1 MLSLSASSPSST
13 SVQVKQ
19 PWVADE
25 IVRLR
30 SEECGLWG
38 DCAAIANSGRF
49 VGRLIVRLR
58 SDPTTRL
65 FPPSSTTLYHRNRQE
80 PHQTLA
86 FLRRHLKE
94 NPKVNHLFFVLMEG
108 GQNLSCTEQ
117 YRDEGRIRFIGLF
130 GNHVFLQAALPQGI
144 VPFVSA
150 KEYNVHPNIF
160 EHRESIPGG
169 EKYTHIKKKL
179 RKLKLHTVCEE
190 AKCPNLVECW
200 SGGETGTPTATI
212 MILGDTSTGGC
223 RFCNVKTLRT
233 PPPPDPNEPS
243 NVAEAVASWGLEY
256 VVVTS
261 VLSLDDLIIY
271 HGCSSK
277 VMEKASKNQAVI
289 DAIGE
294 PIATGPWY
302 NASLVVTHK
311 RHSVSC
317 TFPVTGPQGN
327 GTFQLRAI
335 RNEGYPEPTELP
347 PAARVSPLPEEDCT
361 VRAATMYNKWGH
373 AIVGLVGFPSVG
385 KSTLLNTLTGT
396 FSEVASYVIT
406 YRGAKIQLLDL
417 PDVIEGAKDGKGRG
431 RQSTTEAEDEMKS
444 VIPILPKSPPINLT
458 AVVSS
463 DPTVVHQT
471 HKNNMSNSDEELH
484 RRKYE
489 EALEVKSLRRI
500 ISAYLNY
507 PKAAEED
514 VKRYERSYR
523 RLPVAHK
530 AALQIQQT
538 RELFSYHTGSISFAH
553 DILSSS
559 PLIKAMNFFAGLL
572 LLLMPEENA
581 FWCVVWL
588 ICKEAVEEK
597 ILHRVS
603 QKSTVQQL
611 VMTGGHI
618 QSDILA
624 PVDVISLLIDD
635 AHTGMYT

>member
-38 DCAAIANSGRF
+38 DCVAIANSDRF

-117 YRDEGRIRFIGLF
+117 YRDEGRIGFIGLF
-130 GNHVFLQAALPQGI
+130 GNHVFLQ
-144 VPFVSA
+144 
-150 KEYNVHPNIF
+150 
-160 EHRESIPGG
+160 ESIPGG

-179 RKLKLHTVCEE
+179 RELKLHTVFEE
-190 AKCPNLVECW
+190 AKCPNLGECW

-223 RFCNVKTLRT
+223 RFCNVKTSRT

-261 VLSLDDLIIY
+261 QS
-271 HGCSSK
+271 HGKGKQKPGCNS
-277 VMEKASKNQAVI
+277 
-289 DAIGE
+289 AIGE

-302 NASLVVTHK
+302 NASIVVTHK

-317 TFPVTGPQGN
+317 TFLVTGPEGN
-327 GTFQLRAI
+327 GFFQLRAI

-347 PAARVSPLPEEDCT
+347 PAAGVSPLPGLQ
-361 VRAATMYNKWGH
+361 AAQPPPTTQP
-373 AIVGLVGFPSVG
+373 VG
-385 KSTLLNTLTGT
+385 
-396 FSEVASYVIT
+396 VASYVIT

-417 PDVIEGAKDGKGRG
+417 PDVIEDPSPTASFTHRSIFILSDSKF
-431 RQSTTEAEDEMKS
+431 STTTATPSRSKDRAINCSVFWFAVAATSLDNLFFTSFSKIFSQINGLCESSFSATSCRGGSELLTGRLFTIASVLSYISTTRCDSKS
-444 VIPILPKSPPINLT
+444 RTRMFIFY
-458 AVVSS
+458 
-463 DPTVVHQT
+463 
-471 HKNNMSNSDEELH
+471 NS
-484 RRKYE
+484 
-489 EALEVKSLRRI
+489 RI
-500 ISAYLNY
+500 SH
-507 PKAAEED
+507 
-514 VKRYERSYR
+514 S
-523 RLPVAHK
+523 
-530 AALQIQQT
+530 
-538 RELFSYHTGSISFAH
+538 
-553 DILSSS
+553 
-559 PLIKAMNFFAGLL
+559 
-572 LLLMPEENA
+572 
-581 FWCVVWL
+581 
-588 ICKEAVEEK
+588 
-597 ILHRVS
+597 
-603 QKSTVQQL
+603 
-611 VMTGGHI
+611 
-618 QSDILA
+618 
-624 PVDVISLLIDD
+624 SLLSDSSCVHRFPSPFSLAIS
-635 AHTGMYT
+635 